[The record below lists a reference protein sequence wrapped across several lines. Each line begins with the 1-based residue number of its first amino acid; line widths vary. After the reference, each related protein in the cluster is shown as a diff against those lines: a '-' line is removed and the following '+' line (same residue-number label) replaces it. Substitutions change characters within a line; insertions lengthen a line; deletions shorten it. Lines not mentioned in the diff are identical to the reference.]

1 MIFLYYI
8 QGIDK
13 PKKILNLFNRI
24 KLEENKIILPISED
38 SLPITNKKA
47 EKLAKKTKE
56 MLDRSISKR
65 IVISEKLQ
73 QQKDYMNW
81 LSSYPL
87 EMIEGKWLFEILSY
101 DVLAYILE
109 KRGMKKEET
118 RISVLVNDLSENMLE
133 NLIKIAQEYKR
144 VNIITNHIE
153 KFKKIEKKIF
163 DENGIMITVGNN
175 KRKGLSKSALIL
187 NVDFPNEL
195 INQYH
200 IYEKAILVNIRGK
213 IKIAKKRFN
222 GITINDYEITFKEI
236 EQFDDDRTKR
246 YKMAKIY
253 EAQMNKKQPYQEIMK
268 QIKKDKVEIK
278 QLMGINITI

>member
-13 PKKILNLFNRI
+13 PNKILNLLNII
-24 KLEENKIILPISED
+24 KLEENKIILPISEN

-56 MLDRSISKR
+56 MLDQAISKR

-109 KRGMKKEET
+109 KKGMKKEET

>member
-1 MIFLYYI
+1 MYYI

-153 KFKKIEKKIF
+153 KFKKIEKKIL

-175 KRKGLSKSALIL
+175 KKKGLSKSPLIL

>member
-109 KRGMKKEET
+109 KKGMKKEET

>member
-1 MIFLYYI
+1 MYYI

-109 KRGMKKEET
+109 KKGMKKEET